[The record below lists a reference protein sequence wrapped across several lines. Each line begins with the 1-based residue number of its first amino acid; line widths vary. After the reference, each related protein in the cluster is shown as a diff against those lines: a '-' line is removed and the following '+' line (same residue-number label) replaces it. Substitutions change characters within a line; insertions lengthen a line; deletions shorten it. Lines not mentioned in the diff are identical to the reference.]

1 MKFVSHEQG
10 ELAML
15 EVIAFHPDNISVL
28 QLDFVIGWDSHLGII
43 YGNPWLVL
51 TVGCIQPSVFND
63 STTDIARYR

>member
-43 YGNPWLVL
+43 
-51 TVGCIQPSVFND
+51 
-63 STTDIARYR
+63 